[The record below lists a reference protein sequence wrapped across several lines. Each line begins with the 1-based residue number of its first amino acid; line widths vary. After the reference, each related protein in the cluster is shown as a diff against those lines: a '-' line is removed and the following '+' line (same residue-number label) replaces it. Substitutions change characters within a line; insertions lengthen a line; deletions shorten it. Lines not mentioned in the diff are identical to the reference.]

1 MNGNKPSQ
9 NIWVKPLFSHLH
21 LHSEYSLLDGAIK
34 LTDLVKH
41 IKAMGM
47 TSVALTDHGVMFGIV
62 EFYKACKKEGIKPLI
77 GCEVY
82 VAARTR
88 FDREVSLDKTSSHLT
103 LLCKN
108 ETGYRNLIR
117 MVSLS
122 HIEGHYFKPRIDKDL
137 LNQYHEGLICLSGCM
152 GGPLSRYILNG
163 NDAAALEEATYYQSL
178 FGDDFY
184 LELQDQGIEGQRLII
199 QKLLEIKT
207 LTGIPVVATNDA
219 HYLHKDHAI
228 IQDVMIAL
236 STGKTLKD
244 KERLHFKTTE
254 FYVKSQEEMAA
265 IFEFIPEA
273 LENTQKIADKCNLE
287 LTLGKFFLP
296 SFVVPEGET
305 PESYLLTVAQHGL
318 AKRYPKQNDEILERF
333 EFELGVINKM
343 GFASY
348 FLIVADFVQYAKD
361 NGIPVGPGR
370 GSAAGSIVAYA
381 LGITDIDPLRFQ
393 LLFERFLNPD
403 RISMPDID
411 IDFCIENRQK
421 VIEYTRQKYGSDHVA
436 QIVTF
441 GRMAARLAIRDVGR
455 VLEVPLAD
463 VDKIAK
469 LIPMGS
475 TIAEAMEQIPEL
487 KRYYGQESFREL
499 LDIAAK
505 IEGTAR
511 HSGIHAAGVVISKD
525 PLIESVP
532 MIEKDG
538 QLVTQYWKDDLES
551 IGLLKMDFLG
561 LRNLTMID
569 KSLRLIEKSHHIKLN
584 METLSLDDPDTFT
597 LLSKGDSIGI
607 FQLESQGM
615 QKLLRA
621 LQPTTFED
629 IIALLALYRPGP
641 LGSGMDK
648 DFVNRKHGR
657 LKLTYPLAEMEPILK
672 DTYGTILYQEQ
683 VMQIASVIGGFSM
696 SEADTLRKAMGK
708 KDKAVMDKMKQKF
721 IDGATAKGFQHKKV
735 ESIFDMMAKF
745 AEYGFNK
752 SHSAAYAYITYQTA
766 YLKAHYPVPYMA
778 ALISSSIND
787 TDKVSE
793 YIAEARDMGINVLPP
808 DINESFMDFFI
819 INNNIMFG
827 LAAIKNV
834 GEGAIESIIKSR
846 QEDGIF
852 HSLIDFCVRV
862 DLRQVNKRVVESLIK
877 TGAFDAIGKRKSL
890 LAIVEDTL
898 SEATKLAK
906 DRINGQLN
914 LFSNETTH
922 MIEKDSRLGHDE
934 FSRKDL
940 LHLEKEMLGV
950 YISGHPLQ
958 DFHHL
963 IKEKDLPE
971 IRTLLETGESIKNMK
986 IIGLLTAFKKR
997 VTKNKQSMLTGDIE
1011 DLTGVVP
1018 FVVFPQKYE
1027 ELKDKIIEES
1037 VLLITG
1043 HVDYRNDQAQII
1055 IDSVDPINSGLIEF
1069 TKIIITP
1076 DGTHSLE
1083 SIQALLMQH
1092 SGDVPVYLDVDGYK
1106 ILLNERYWV
1115 AKPSVQTLEA
1125 ELGKDSF
1132 RLV

>member
-1 MNGNKPSQ
+1 MSP
-9 NIWVKPLFSHLH
+9 FAHLH

-34 LTDLVKH
+34 IADLVKRV
-41 IKAMGM
+41 KTLGM
-47 TSVALTDHGVMFGIV
+47 TQVALTDHGVMFGIV
-62 EFYKACKKEGIKPLI
+62 EFYKACLKADIKPII

-88 FDREVSLDKTSSHLT
+88 FDKDVSLDKTSSHIT

-108 ETGYRNLIR
+108 ETGYKNLIR
-117 MVSLS
+117 MVSLA
-122 HIEGHYFKPRIDKDL
+122 HIEGMYYKPRIDKDL
-137 LNQYHEGLICLSGCM
+137 LNEYHEGLICLSGCM
-152 GGPLSRYILNG
+152 GGPLSRHILDG
-163 NDAAALEEATYYQSL
+163 NDEAALAEAKYFQTL

-199 QKLLEIKT
+199 QKLLDIKNQ
-207 LTGIPVVATNDA
+207 LGIPVVATNDA
-219 HYLHKDHAI
+219 HYLHKEDAI

-236 STGKTLKD
+236 QTGKTLKD
-244 KERLHFKTTE
+244 KDRLHFTTQE
-254 FYVKSQEEMAA
+254 FYLKSPEEMEA
-265 IFEFIPEA
+265 IFGFIPEA
-273 LENTQKIADKCNLE
+273 LENTQKIADACNLE

-296 SFVVPEGET
+296 SFSVPKGET
-305 PESYLLTVAQHGL
+305 PESLLLQIASVGL
-318 AKRYPKQNDEILERF
+318 EKRYPTQTDEVRDRF
-333 EFELGVINKM
+333 SFELGVINKM

-348 FLIVADFVQYAKD
+348 FLIVADFVRYAKE
-361 NGIPVGPGR
+361 NSISVGPGR

-381 LGITDIDPLRFQ
+381 LGITDINPLQFQ

-421 VIEYTRQKYGSDHVA
+421 VIEYTRQKYGADHVA

-441 GRMAARLAIRDVGR
+441 GRMAGRLAIRDVGR
-455 VLEVPLAD
+455 VLEVPLAE
-463 VDKIAK
+463 VDKLAK
-469 LIPMGS
+469 LIPLGPNTEEGS
-475 TIAEAMEQIPEL
+475 AIVRAMEQVPEL
-487 KRYYGQESFREL
+487 KRYYDSDERFKEL
-499 LDIAAK
+499 LDIAIK

-532 MIEKDG
+532 MIEKEG
-538 QLVTQYWKDDLES
+538 QLITQFSKDDLEAV
-551 IGLLKMDFLG
+551 GLLKMDFLG

-569 KSLRLIEKSHHIKLN
+569 KSLRLIKAIHGITLR
-584 METLSLDDPDTFT
+584 MDTLSLEDPDTYQ
-597 LLSKGDSIGI
+597 LLSRGDSVGV

-657 LKLTYPLAEMEPILK
+657 LKLTYPLPEMEPILK

-721 IDGATAKGFQHKKV
+721 VDGAIEKGFASKKV
-735 ESIFDMMAKF
+735 EAIFDMMAKF

-752 SHSAAYAYITYQTA
+752 SHSAAYALITYQTA
-766 YLKAHYPVPYMA
+766 YLKTHYPVPYMA

-793 YIAEARDMGINVLPP
+793 YIAEARDMDINVLPP
-808 DINESFMDFFI
+808 DINESFLDFFVK
-819 INNNIMFG
+819 NNNIMFG
-827 LAAIKNV
+827 LRAIKNV
-834 GEGAIESIIKSR
+834 GEGAIESIVKSR
-846 QEDGIF
+846 EEGGIF
-852 HSLIDFCVRV
+852 HSLIDFCKRV
-862 DLRQVNKRVVESLIK
+862 DLRQVNKRVLESLIK
-877 TGAFDAIGKRKSL
+877 AGAFDAIGKRKSL

-898 SEATKLAK
+898 SEANKIAK
-906 DRINGQLN
+906 DQIKGQLN

-922 MIEKDSRLGHDE
+922 ILGKDNNLGHVE

-940 LHLEKEMLGV
+940 LHLEKEMIGV

-963 IKEKDLPE
+963 IKERTLPE
-971 IRTLLETGESIKNMK
+971 IKTLLESGENMK
-986 IIGLLTAFKKR
+986 NIKLIGLMTSFKKR
-997 VTKNKQSMLTGDIE
+997 TTKSKLSMLTGDIE

-1027 ELKDKIIEES
+1027 DLKDKLIEES
-1037 VLLITG
+1037 VLMITG
-1043 HVDYRNDQAQII
+1043 HVDYRNEQPQII
-1055 IDSVDPINSGLIEF
+1055 IDALDPINTGTQPF
-1069 TKIIITP
+1069 DKIIITP
-1076 DGTHSLE
+1076 DMNHSME
-1083 SIQALLMQH
+1083 SIQALLLQNP
-1092 SGDVPVYLDVDGYK
+1092 GELPVYMEVDGYK
-1106 ILLNERYWV
+1106 ILLNEKYWV
-1115 AKPSVQTLEA
+1115 SRPAIALLETT
-1125 ELGKDSF
+1125 LGKDA
-1132 RLV
+1132 LQLI